1 MRPTFGT
8 VARVAAVLA
17 GTTFAL
23 AASAQDPTAR
33 PEGHPNGQQ
42 NTQPNSPKPS
52 RLDKDSTPAYHESNV
67 TPPAVAATQASS
79 ALRTEPG
86 KTSSGKG
93 PAPKRPNGLGFDSDA
108 GSMGKK
114 P

>member
-1 MRPTFGT
+1 MRPTIGAA
-8 VARVAAVLA
+8 ARLAAMLA
-17 GTTFAL
+17 GATFAL
-23 AASAQDPTAR
+23 AASAQNPTAK

-42 NTQPNSPKPS
+42 NVQPNQTKPS
-52 RLDKDSTPAYHESNV
+52 RLDNDSTPAYQEQNA
-67 TPPAVAATQASS
+67 TAPAVAAAQASG
-79 ALRTEPG
+79 ALRTTPG

>member
-1 MRPTFGT
+1 M
-8 VARVAAVLA
+8 ARMTAIVLGSTIA
-17 GTTFAL
+17 MV
-23 AASAQDPTAR
+23 ASAQQPTAK

-42 NTQPNSPKPS
+42 TTQPNAPKPS
-52 RLDKDSTPAYHESNV
+52 RLDKDSTPAYQEKNV
-67 TPPAVAATQASS
+67 TPPATAAVQASG
-79 ALRTEPG
+79 ALKTDTG

>member
-1 MRPTFGT
+1 MRPTIGAA
-8 VARVAAVLA
+8 ARLAAMLA
-17 GTTFAL
+17 GATFAL

-33 PEGHPNGQQ
+33 PEGHPSGQQ
-42 NTQPNSPKPS
+42 NTQPNQTKPS
-52 RLDKDSTPAYHESNV
+52 RLDNDSTPAYQEQNA
-67 TPPAVAATQASS
+67 TPPAVAAAQASG
-79 ALRTEPG
+79 ALKTKPG
-86 KTSSGKG
+86 TTSSGKG